1 MKFAVYSRKSKYTG
15 KGESIGNQID
25 LCKAY
30 IRGHFDNVEEQDFF
44 LYEDEGFSGKNLERP
59 QFKQLLKDAA
69 AHRFGCIVC
78 YRLDRISRSVVDFSS
93 LVELFSKLEISF
105 VCIRE
110 QFDTSTPMGRAM
122 MYIASVFA
130 QLERETIAERV
141 RDNML
146 LLAREGRWLGGTPP
160 FGFHS
165 KRCETMILDGKRKS
179 SFLLEND
186 PGEGE
191 IVRQIFRLFLSG
203 NNLSQIK
210 RELDR
215 QGALTRGGNCFS
227 VPGIRGIL
235 SNPVY
240 AAADR
245 DSCRYLAEAGAEL
258 PFAEKNTDAGLLC
271 YHKRSGI
278 SGVERKCPPSEWV
291 VARGKHQSIVSGKE
305 WAAAQELLKQLGSQ
319 KRKGSHNQ
327 YALLSGL
334 LFCKTCGGK
343 MYAKPRSSRSD
354 GSFDYICKSKLL
366 SSAGCSCPNLNG
378 LDADLFVAERFT
390 PLPLFPE
397 VIRGMERLKKELQ
410 KSGYSG
416 HEQSAHHDGCGQE
429 LERLIALAALPEEE
443 AAKLR
448 NRIQA
453 LQKSEDGKPLPTAS
467 PEIPGPGE
475 WLSSLPFS
483 ERRRLIALLLERV
496 EWDGATLSLIC
507 RSGAKDCFLQKNV
520 SL

>member
-191 IVRQIFRLFLSG
+191 IVRQIFRLFLSR

-271 YHKRSGI
+271 YHKRSGV

-334 LFCKTCGGK
+334 LFCKTCGCK
-343 MYAKPRSSRSD
+343 IYAKPRSSRSD
-354 GSFDYICKSKLL
+354 GSFDYIC
-366 SSAGCSCPNLNG
+366 
-378 LDADLFVAERFT
+378 
-390 PLPLFPE
+390 
-397 VIRGMERLKKELQ
+397 
-410 KSGYSG
+410 
-416 HEQSAHHDGCGQE
+416 
-429 LERLIALAALPEEE
+429 
-443 AAKLR
+443 
-448 NRIQA
+448 
-453 LQKSEDGKPLPTAS
+453 
-467 PEIPGPGE
+467 
-475 WLSSLPFS
+475 
-483 ERRRLIALLLERV
+483 
-496 EWDGATLSLIC
+496 
-507 RSGAKDCFLQKNV
+507 
-520 SL
+520 